1 MTTQERGAAAE
12 TRVLQL
18 LTGRGWQ
25 LLDRNWRCRWGE
37 LDLLLVRNGLL
48 LLVEVKGRRNPAR
61 GSAEPAPGPTPSS
74 GPGCQLLACP
84 ASTVVGLSASGGRGD
99 RSPATGGRG
108 CALVPLGAAVLMHS

>member
-12 TRVLQL
+12 TQVLQL

-48 LLVEVKGRRNPAR
+48 LLVEVKGRRNPVWGAQSLR
-61 GSAEPAPGPTPSS
+61 PAQRRHLGRAVSCWRAQHPQWSD
-74 GPGCQLLACP
+74 CLLQVAV
-84 ASTVVGLSASGGRGD
+84 AI
-99 RSPATGGRG
+99 
-108 CALVPLGAAVLMHS
+108 VPLPPAQGAVHWYRLERLC